1 MIDHTGARGVW
12 WARRGGCDQVCGQH
26 SEDARDFT
34 LDRHQHHDLL
44 LAARPSGV
52 VDLCRRCGAEETKK
66 RLPFF
71 YVVIVSVVVVSFFMV
86 KQNRLTRQAR
96 DKQMSAS
103 QCTPKKKAIRVWHT
117 GAALVLVAIYL
128 YSVPCAAED
137 GSSGAAGYKQM
148 VVGGG
153 AEGDDGGESRKTASF
168 F

>member
-1 MIDHTGARGVW
+1 
-12 WARRGGCDQVCGQH
+12 
-26 SEDARDFT
+26 
-34 LDRHQHHDLL
+34 
-44 LAARPSGV
+44 
-52 VDLCRRCGAEETKK
+52 
-66 RLPFF
+66 
-71 YVVIVSVVVVSFFMV
+71 MV

-168 F
+168 FEFPYVCPEPVLAK